1 MAIGENIWAEQPKA
15 ASVTSRVAPV
25 ATNEPKP
32 PVRYIADVVLATDS
46 TPELEYSI
54 LRNRV
59 KSIYIANEDGTTR
72 QVGVASKFHLRN
84 AGKSVL
90 LACIAEID
98 GTEHDRI
105 ESDPEL
111 SVLSIDETKT
121 LSLGTLA

>member
-59 KSIYIANEDGTTR
+59 KSIYVANEDGTIR
-72 QVGVASKFHLRN
+72 QVGMASKFHLRN
-84 AGKSVL
+84 AGKNVL

-98 GTEHDRI
+98 GTEHDRV
-105 ESDPEL
+105 EAEL